1 MFGVTFKKPG
11 VLAAIGLV
19 AILGIPITRWWWL
32 ENGKHPYERL
42 DRERRAERAMME
54 ALVPAARAD
63 LDCGDATVAMIG
75 LEVWANGC
83 GRRQRYV
90 AESGGTWR
98 REGEVVPEDK
108 RPADRSGCRVR
119 WKRGDEGTARDAA
132 SSALGEKKVARVR
145 VPPASLGWAG
155 FAKLRFGEWVESPIE
170 NAAGLDGLV
179 MPCAV
184 DGGGEA
190 TCAVPWDAV
199 VEVSDC
205 AS

>member
-1 MFGVTFKKPG
+1 MARRFDPFQRE
-11 VLAAIGLV
+11 GLFRFLQFINEQEEAEV
-19 AILGIPITRWWWL
+19 SHPPAGTTHENAVRVMTIHKAKGL
-32 ENGKHPYERL
+32 EF
-42 DRERRAERAMME
+42 DS
-54 ALVPAARAD
+54 
-63 LDCGDATVAMIG
+63 VAMIG
-75 LEVWANGC
+75 LEVWGSGC

-90 AESGGTWR
+90 AASGGTWR

-119 WKRGDEGTARDAA
+119 WKRGDEGSARDAA
-132 SSALGEKKVARVR
+132 SSTLGEKKVARVR

-179 MPCAV
+179 MPCAI
-184 DGGGEA
+184 DAGGEA